1 MSQGRVSRM
10 DEKKIREERQDG
22 YAEEQKPCGPDQKE
36 HEIDRQYQ
44 EDPVRE
50 QKTEDTLREMAEDV
64 EIPQTLTPEAVE
76 AALKEQKRKRRM
88 EKMRKSGWKYL
99 AAAACFCLA
108 VGIPAGYQILNK
120 NGASRSGALTTEGS
134 SAVLSSEHADK
145 AGEYGAGS
153 ESSAENRIVSA
164 KDYDEIYDCM
174 ESVREYQDSMT
185 ESMSDGTAEA
195 GYDASF
201 GMGSAPSAGTAKS
214 GNTVSY
220 SGVEDAA
227 SQSDTNV
234 REEGVGEGD
243 IVKTDGDNLY
253 ILNGQKIDIVSAG
266 AGELNSLA
274 EITMEES
281 VLVTELYVENG
292 RLVVVYSRSE
302 YEEAASSDSEDTGEE
317 AGGDEAAKDIAV
329 IGSGYYRDYTCAD
342 VYDVSSPAEP
352 VFLGGISQSGYYN
365 TMRAKDGYVYLL
377 SNYYADIG
385 AAREDV
391 SAYIPEVQDQMID
404 ASDIYMPDGG
414 MGEAYTVI
422 SAFSLEDP
430 AYKTDSKAVFG
441 SANLC
446 YVSGENIYIT
456 EMYISDHASEVTQTS
471 IRKISYK
478 DGTLTGI
485 AQAKVDGTLNDS
497 FSIDEYEGYLRL
509 VTTISPGSEI
519 GVYPMPRVGSSNEE
533 IDSQVEDT
541 NALFVLDG
549 NLETVGEIRDLAED
563 ERVYSARFMGDTG
576 YFVTFRQV
584 DPLFSVDLSEPSNPR
599 IIGELKIPG
608 FSEYLHP
615 YGDGLLLG
623 IGMDADLSGT
633 TTEGVK
639 LSMFDISDPSS
650 VQETQTYV
658 IDGMYSTN
666 VYNYKAVF
674 ADVEKNLFG
683 FTAYGDSAKYYI
695 FSYDAENG
703 FTEVFSRTM
712 ESYGDTRGLY
722 VGDVFYLVDGRTV
735 ESYTLN
741 GFEKI
746 DDIVL

>member
-1 MSQGRVSRM
+1 M

-108 VGIPAGYQILNK
+108 VGVPAGYQILNK

-134 SAVLSSEHADK
+134 SAALSSEHTDK
-145 AGEYGAGS
+145 AGEQGAGS

-185 ESMSDGTAEA
+185 ESMSDGTAES

-414 MGEAYTVI
+414 MGELIFADKGELWTRYPLPGAFAAY
-422 SAFSLEDP
+422 
-430 AYKTDSKAVFG
+430 
-441 SANLC
+441 
-446 YVSGENIYIT
+446 
-456 EMYISDHASEVTQTS
+456 
-471 IRKISYK
+471 R
-478 DGTLTGI
+478 
-485 AQAKVDGTLNDS
+485 
-497 FSIDEYEGYLRL
+497 RL
-509 VTTISPGSEI
+509 V
-519 GVYPMPRVGSSNEE
+519 
-533 IDSQVEDT
+533 
-541 NALFVLDG
+541 
-549 NLETVGEIRDLAED
+549 
-563 ERVYSARFMGDTG
+563 
-576 YFVTFRQV
+576 
-584 DPLFSVDLSEPSNPR
+584 
-599 IIGELKIPG
+599 
-608 FSEYLHP
+608 
-615 YGDGLLLG
+615 
-623 IGMDADLSGT
+623 
-633 TTEGVK
+633 
-639 LSMFDISDPSS
+639 
-650 VQETQTYV
+650 
-658 IDGMYSTN
+658 
-666 VYNYKAVF
+666 
-674 ADVEKNLFG
+674 
-683 FTAYGDSAKYYI
+683 
-695 FSYDAENG
+695 
-703 FTEVFSRTM
+703 
-712 ESYGDTRGLY
+712 
-722 VGDVFYLVDGRTV
+722 
-735 ESYTLN
+735 
-741 GFEKI
+741 
-746 DDIVL
+746 

>member
-1 MSQGRVSRM
+1 MSSM
-10 DEKKIREERQDG
+10 DEKKIRSDQ
-22 YAEEQKPCGPDQKE
+22 EQHRTEQEQCRTDQE
-36 HEIDRQYQ
+36 QHR
-44 EDPVRE
+44 EDPAIG
-50 QKTEDTLREMAEDV
+50 QKTEDMIREMAEDI
-64 EIPQTLTPEAVE
+64 EIPRSVTPEAVE
-76 AALKEQKRKRRM
+76 EALEKRRR
-88 EKMRKSGWKYL
+88 EQRRSRFRKNGWKYL
-99 AAAACFCLA
+99 AGAAAACLCLA
-108 VGIPAGYQILNK
+108 VGIQAGYQALNG
-120 NGASRSGALTTEGS
+120 NRAALGS
-134 SAVLSSEHADK
+134 SSS
-145 AGEYGAGS
+145 GGS
-153 ESSAENRIVSA
+153 SSAPSSSGSADTAGGKESGSRIYDENRIVSA
-164 KDYDEIYDCM
+164 KDYDQVYDYI
-174 ESVREYQDSMT
+174 EARQEYLDSMS
-185 ESMSDGTAEA
+185 ESTSQAEA
-195 GYDASF
+195 RSSYAIASNLD
-201 GMGSAPSAGTAKS
+201 SASSGTVKS
-214 GNTVSY
+214 GNSESY
-220 SGVEDAA
+220 SGMEGAA
-227 SQSDTNV
+227 SWSDTNV

-243 IVKTDGDNLY
+243 VVKTDGENLY
-253 ILNGQKIDIVSAG
+253 LLNGQKINIVSAA
-266 AGELNSLA
+266 AGELNSLS
-274 EITMEES
+274 EITMEDS
-281 VLVTELYVENG
+281 DLVTELYVENG
-292 RLVVVYSRSE
+292 RLVVIYSRSV
-302 YEEAASSDSEDTGEE
+302 YEEGTASAGSEDSESAGEE
-317 AGGDEAAKDIAV
+317 TGGGETAEDLAV
-329 IGSGYYRDYTCAD
+329 IGGGYYRDYTCAD

-352 VFLGGISQSGYYN
+352 VLLGGISQSGYYN
-365 TMRAKDGYVYLL
+365 TMRVKDGYVYLL
-377 SNYYADIG
+377 SNYYADTG

-391 SAYIPEVQDQMID
+391 SAYIPEVQGQMID
-404 ASDIYMPDGG
+404 ASDIYMPDGK

-430 AYKTDSKAVFG
+430 AAKTDSKAVFG

-456 EMYISDHASEVTQTS
+456 ELCIGDHVSDINQTS
-471 IRKISYK
+471 IRKISYEN
-478 DGTLTGI
+478 GTLAGT
-485 AQAKVDGTLNDS
+485 AQVTVDGTLNDS
-497 FSIDEYEGYLRL
+497 FSIDEHEGYLRL
-509 VTTISPGSEI
+509 VTTISHGSGT
-519 GVYPMPRVGSSNEE
+519 GVYPMPRVGSSNED
-533 IDSQVEDT
+533 IDSLVKDT

-563 ERVYSARFMGDTG
+563 ESVYSARFMGDTG

-584 DPLFSVDLSEPSNPR
+584 DPLFSVDLSDPSNPR

-623 IGMDADLSGT
+623 IGMDVDESGT

-650 VQETQTYV
+650 VQEIQTYV
-658 IDGMYSTN
+658 LDGMYSTN

-683 FTAYGDSAKYYI
+683 FTAYGDSTEYCI

-712 ESYGDTRGLY
+712 GGYGDARGLY